1 MPLTI
6 IGSFYLF
13 EFSAMPMNHLLPT
26 LQFSNLGKAILRA
39 TDKVDYI
46 GGFHPSERETP
57 GLFSGV
63 LCENLTCQED
73 GGAKRLWARHDG
85 G

>member
-6 IGSFYLF
+6 IDSFYLF

-26 LQFSNLGKAILRA
+26 LQFSTLGKAILKA

-46 GGFHPSERETP
+46 GALHPSEWETP
-57 GLFSGV
+57 GLFISI
-63 LCENLTCQED
+63 LCENLTF
-73 GGAKRLWARHDG
+73 
-85 G
+85 

>member
-6 IGSFYLF
+6 IDSFYLF

-39 TDKVDYI
+39 TDKVDYT
-46 GGFHPSERETP
+46 GGLHPFEWETP
-57 GLFSGV
+57 GLFSSI
-63 LCENLTCQED
+63 LCENLTFEEA

>member
-6 IGSFYLF
+6 IDSFYLF
-13 EFSAMPMNHLLPT
+13 EFSAMPMNRLLPT

-46 GGFHPSERETP
+46 GGLHRSEWETP
-57 GLFSGV
+57 GLFSSG
-63 LCENLTCQED
+63 LCENLTC
-73 GGAKRLWARHDG
+73 
-85 G
+85 